1 MQIVIIFYSIF
12 RKKSLKRTGCSGQPH
27 SKYGIILVEFICK
40 YGTKTTHLST
50 AIRKENRIKQ

>member
-1 MQIVIIFYSIF
+1 MRIVIIFYLIF
-12 RKKSLKRTGCSGQPH
+12 RKKSLKRIGSSGQPH

-40 YGTKTTHLST
+40 YGMKTIHLST